1 MKLYELAGIYN
12 TLQDTDELTE
22 EELTTALD
30 TIKEQFDV
38 KACNLAKVI
47 LSIQSEAKAYDDE
60 IARMAERKRIAQN
73 KVAHLKRYLLNNMS
87 ATGTD
92 KISIDTVTISLRSSP
107 PSVEIED
114 EEQIPENYWRIKRE
128 VDKKTI
134 MEDYK
139 SGNVIPSGVKI
150 ITDKKY
156 VSIK

>member
-1 MKLYELAGIYN
+1 MHLHLYELSGIYN
-12 TLQDTDELTE
+12 TLQDTDEIEDLA
-22 EELTTALD
+22 TALD
-30 TIKEQFDV
+30 TVKEQFDV
-38 KACNLAKVI
+38 KASNLAKVI

-60 IARMAERKRIAQN
+60 IARMTERKRISQN
-73 KVAHLKRYLLNNMS
+73 KVTHLKKYLLDNMS

-114 EEQIPENYWRIKRE
+114 EELIPDDCLRWKRE
-128 VDKKTI
+128 VDKKYI
-134 MEDYK
+134 MDDYK
-139 SGNVIPSGVKI
+139 LTNVIPPGVKI

>member
-1 MKLYELAGIYN
+1 MKLYELAGVYN

-22 EELTTALD
+22 EELTAALD
-30 TIKEQFDV
+30 TVKEQFDV
-38 KACNLAKVI
+38 KASNLGKVI
-47 LSIQSEAKAYDDE
+47 LSIQSESKAYDDE
-60 IARMAERKRIAQN
+60 IARMAEHKRIAQN
-73 KVAHLKRYLLNNMS
+73 KVTHLKKYLLNNMS

-92 KISIDTVTISLRSSP
+92 KVSIDTVTISLRSSP

-139 SGNVIPSGVKI
+139 SSNVIPAGVKI